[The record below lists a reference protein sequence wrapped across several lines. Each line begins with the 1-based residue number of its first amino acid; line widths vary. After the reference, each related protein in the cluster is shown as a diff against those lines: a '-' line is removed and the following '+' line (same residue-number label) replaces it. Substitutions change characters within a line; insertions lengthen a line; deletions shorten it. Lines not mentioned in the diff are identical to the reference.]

1 MSGSDGGMS
10 LSRQEAE
17 FYHQNDIPALALGLF
32 KQKKTVRVATN
43 RPGVYKN
50 LKTGKHDVKYRV
62 WGFILYPPYFCA
74 RNVHDKSKSDNCME
88 LFLDLYTAMTKI

>member
-32 KQKKTVRVATN
+32 KQKKTVRVAPN
-43 RPGVYKN
+43 QPGVYKN
-50 LKTGKHDVKYRV
+50 LKTGKYDVKYRV
-62 WGFILYPPYFCA
+62 WGFILYPPLIF
-74 RNVHDKSKSDNCME
+74 VLEMS
-88 LFLDLYTAMTKI
+88 TTKAN